1 MSETKP
7 TKIWGLTL
15 GQWGKGLGF
24 GVDVASTAYGIY
36 TDYQARQEEAKDRE
50 YRRKMDKKQDS
61 WNYRVGQIRDGIGIM
76 DVGTRFLKNAF
87 GGYNNQIDETPKSYD
102 QLKVVQAQRYPWAYR
117 ATIPMNMPPYVPKT
131 HFYEDAMRYRQSYN
145 SDNNRNK
152 PPTSQTPEGTYRYTY
167 HKDGSYDLIYT
178 KGTGKNKQ
186 VITYHY
192 NKYSQLEKT
201 TSSGP
206 VNPAPAQQ
214 PAALA
219 GAQPAAANAANSAVR
234 EEAVRQEPALNNP
247 IPSPQQQINTGV
259 ILTGPSSSSGI
270 QPVITADT
278 VYLTGEA
285 RERKQFFEELNRR
298 LKIIP
303 GETEG
308 KTPEEIIVYC
318 RDGLKECE
326 RCLDQIKQQKKSY
339 QNKYFSR
346 LNQVS
351 NINDEQA
358 RNLRDWLND
367 WEEAEKNVALRRNY
381 YRDLLKK
388 VDASSSS
395 KPKTPAPPPKIA
407 APTPVRPKVPTP
419 PPPTPTPP
427 PRTLSRNQTI
437 VVTEAPKS
445 EKKNKTKITLTP
457 KLTEEYFKRMEESM
471 DPETRD
477 LTGMTRQEKV
487 DYFNKELHK
496 VDRNWEKLQNQEKQ
510 FLEDRARLLSNG
522 IPNTDSAYTD
532 IEDSLNIIDD
542 LRHILTFRR
551 MRFQSLLNQLPAE

>member
-15 GQWGKGLGF
+15 GQWGKGIVGGAGLVGNL
-24 GVDVASTAYGIY
+24 ASTAYGIY
-36 TDYQARQEEAKDRE
+36 TDHQARKEEAKDRA
-50 YRRKMDKKQDS
+50 YRRKMDAKQDH
-61 WNYRVGQIRDGIGIM
+61 WNYRVGQIKDGIGVM
-76 DVGTRFLKNAF
+76 DVGARFIKNVI
-87 GGYNNQIDETPKSYD
+87 GGYNNQIEETPKSYE

-117 ATIPMNMPPYVPKT
+117 ATLPINMPPYVPKDNT
-131 HFYEDAMRYRQSYN
+131 FYQDILKSIQSHN
-145 SDNNRNK
+145 SYSNTNK
-152 PPTSQTPEGTYRYTY
+152 PPLSQTPEGTYRYTY

-192 NKYSQLEKT
+192 NKYGQLEKT
-201 TSSGP
+201 TNSGP

-234 EEAVRQEPALNNP
+234 EEAVRQDPALNNP

-270 QPVITADT
+270 QPVIRADT

-308 KTPEEIIVYC
+308 RTPEEIIVYC

-339 QNKYFSR
+339 QNK
-346 LNQVS
+346 L
-351 NINDEQA
+351 
-358 RNLRDWLND
+358 
-367 WEEAEKNVALRRNY
+367 
-381 YRDLLKK
+381 
-388 VDASSSS
+388 
-395 KPKTPAPPPKIA
+395 
-407 APTPVRPKVPTP
+407 
-419 PPPTPTPP
+419 
-427 PRTLSRNQTI
+427 
-437 VVTEAPKS
+437 
-445 EKKNKTKITLTP
+445 
-457 KLTEEYFKRMEESM
+457 
-471 DPETRD
+471 
-477 LTGMTRQEKV
+477 
-487 DYFNKELHK
+487 
-496 VDRNWEKLQNQEKQ
+496 
-510 FLEDRARLLSNG
+510 
-522 IPNTDSAYTD
+522 
-532 IEDSLNIIDD
+532 
-542 LRHILTFRR
+542 
-551 MRFQSLLNQLPAE
+551 